1 MPDYLSIARRAL
13 ERPSESSQQA
23 VLEDVL
29 KGFAIELWSDTAG
42 TLFIVADEDDAKR
55 LVEPRGTVYTAS
67 ELRRVI
73 QIKDP
78 AIVFEIHEW
87 KRKFNGSVRK

>member
-1 MPDYLSIARRAL
+1 MPDYLRIARRAL
-13 ERPSESSQQA
+13 ERPKETPSPA
-23 VLEDVL
+23 PLEDLV
-29 KGFAIELWSDTAG
+29 KGSAIELWSDTSG

-55 LVEPRGTVYTAS
+55 LDEPRGTVYTAS
-67 ELRRVI
+67 ELHRVT

-87 KRKFNGSVRK
+87 KRKFNGSVRE

>member
-1 MPDYLSIARRAL
+1 MPDYLRIARRAL
-13 ERPSESSQQA
+13 DRPGDSPTPA
-23 VLEDVL
+23 CLDDLL

-55 LVEPRGTVYTAS
+55 LATPRGTVYTAS
-67 ELRRVI
+67 EVRRVI

-87 KRKFNGSVRK
+87 KRKFDGSVRD